1 MAVGRLVQCV
11 SSNNGEPLFPWER
24 WFKKGFK
31 FAKSVYYTMVEQD
44 NKIYVITR
52 ESEPIEFTPEHFKIL
67 FRVK

>member
-24 WFKKGFK
+24 WFKVGFK

-52 ESEPIEFTPEHFKIL
+52 ESEPIEFTPEYFKIL